1 MEDVKVTA
9 DVISSKPP
17 YKEWYNPFTA
27 VPFEWEDIV
36 DLKCVNFRQFSSFP
50 LQHNSARYFYR
61 ETNIKKNLI
70 KLEK

>member
-9 DVISSKPP
+9 DVISSIPP

-36 DLKCVNFRQFSSFP
+36 DLKCVNFRQFSFIS
-50 LQHNSARYFYR
+50 SAA
-61 ETNIKKNLI
+61 
-70 KLEK
+70 